1 MYVGRFIIIGM
12 NFGGYCVCSRSFP
25 DRCVVKRGECLSIEL
40 TPKAQETK
48 NPYVAYDCARVE
60 GDCVVIGN
68 GDHVDRIVEKLM
80 LEINPI
86 DALTEGLVLSGYER
100 DEYDTP
106 RIAGIVGKESFIG
119 IIRKDGIEVQGV
131 REPMFVSTYEK
142 NSPEVFDFKP
152 QTGRDVIDQMY
163 GMGFEH
169 SICAFGMVKK
179 ELVEFSLDNKEFN

>member
-1 MYVGRFIIIGM
+1 MYVGRFIVVGE

-25 DRCVVKRGECLSIEL
+25 DRCVVKREECLSIEL
-40 TPKAQETK
+40 KPEAQETE
-48 NPYVAYDCARVE
+48 NPYVAYNCARVE

-68 GDHVDRIVEKLM
+68 GDHVDQIVEKLV
-80 LEINPI
+80 LKRNSE
-86 DALTEGLVLSGYER
+86 DALTEGLVVSGYEK

-119 IIRKDGIEVQGV
+119 IIRRDGIEVQKV

-142 NSPEVFDFKP
+142 NSPEVFNFKP
-152 QTGRDVIDQMY
+152 QSGREVIDRMY

-169 SICAFGMVKK
+169 SICAFGVVKG
-179 ELVEFSLDNKEFN
+179 EVVEFSLDNKEI